1 MKRIFDFAL
10 ACLAI
15 LILSP
20 LLIPIAILLRFTG
33 EGEVFYKQDRIGY
46 QNKMFG
52 ILKFATMLK
61 NSPNLSGGDITFS
74 KDPRILPVGGF
85 LRKSKINEL
94 PQLFNIFFGDMSIIG
109 PRPLTPRVAEL
120 FPEQHWQKV
129 SAVRPGL
136 SGVGSIIF
144 RNEEELLAN
153 SSNRFEDY
161 RKFIVPYKMA
171 LESWYVDNQSFGLD
185 LKLIFLTV
193 AVVLF
198 KNTDPHAYLKGL
210 PAPPDNLQQML
221 IGINIK
227 P

>member
-1 MKRIFDFAL
+1 MKRIFDFIV

-20 LLIPIAILLRFTG
+20 LLIPIAILLKLTG
-33 EGEVFYKQDRIGY
+33 EGEIFYKQERVGF
-46 QNKMFG
+46 QNEMFG

-61 NSPNLSGGDITFS
+61 NSPNLSGGDITFN

-120 FPEQHWQKV
+120 FPKEHWQKV
-129 SAVRPGL
+129 SVVRPGL

-144 RNEEELLAN
+144 RNEEELLEN
-153 SSNRFEDY
+153 SSDRFEDY
-161 RKFIVPYKMA
+161 KKFIVPYKMA
-171 LESWYVDNQSFGLD
+171 LESWYVDNQTFGLD
-185 LKLIFLTV
+185 VKLICLTA

-198 KNTDPHAYLKGL
+198 KRIDPHAYLKGL
-210 PAPPDNLQQML
+210 PAPPDDIQQML
-221 IGINIK
+221 NEVSNLL
-227 P
+227 